1 MTALAILVLAMLP
14 PISTEAEEA
23 EEALSLNAVE

>member
-1 MTALAILVLAMLP
+1 MTALTILVLAMLP
-14 PISTEAEEA
+14 PVSTGPEEA

>member
-1 MTALAILVLAMLP
+1 MTTLAVLVLAMLP

-23 EEALSLNAVE
+23 EEALSLSVVE